1 MDSMLYIEW
10 SDKNILGITI
20 IDEQHRGIV
29 TTINSFYYFI
39 QKGCG
44 RDAIKPTLNMLEQY
58 TKLHFQTEEDLLEE
72 SGYRK
77 FDEPWLTR
85 HINLHKELMRKTIDI
100 ALDPKACEDPHI
112 ALKFL
117 KAWWLDH
124 INVEDRQYVAY
135 VKGKL

>member
-1 MDSMLYIEW
+1 MESMLYITW

-29 TTINSFYYFI
+29 TTINSFHYFI

-58 TKLHFQTEEDLLEE
+58 TKLHFQTEETLLEE
-72 SGYRK
+72 SGYRS
-77 FDEPWLTR
+77 FDEPWLSR
-85 HINLHKELMRKTIDI
+85 HVNLHKELMRKTIAI
-100 ALDPKACEDPHI
+100 TRDPKACEDPYI

-117 KAWWLDH
+117 KTWWLDH
-124 INVEDRQYVAY
+124 INVEDRQYVDY
-135 VKGKL
+135 VKGKF